1 LQPLIQ
7 INAGADGLP
16 QAQPKAEEARMT
28 NPVRRSFRHLATG
41 ALVLSVGG
49 VMIAC
54 APEPVPSPGA
64 EAYQDYCAIC
74 HGRRALGDGPLAPE
88 LKVPPPDLTLIA
100 SRNGGVFP
108 LRMVADTV
116 YGYSGKHEADLMPE
130 FSPLLDG
137 PDVAVPLAD
146 GSGDEVM
153 PVRLAEV
160 VTYLESLQR
169 P

>member
-1 LQPLIQ
+1 MTITVKRS
-7 INAGADGLP
+7 AWHA
-16 QAQPKAEEARMT
+16 AR
-28 NPVRRSFRHLATG
+28 G
-41 ALVLSVGG
+41 ALVLGLGG
-49 VMIAC
+49 LLVAC
-54 APEPVPSPGA
+54 APEPIPSPGA
-64 EAYQDYCAIC
+64 SAFQDYCAIC
-74 HGRRALGDGPLAPE
+74 HGTRALGDGPVAPD

-108 LRMVADTV
+108 LRAVADTV
-116 YGYSGKHEADLMPE
+116 YGYSGKHDADLMPE

-137 PDVAVPLAD
+137 PDVAVPKSD

-169 P
+169 E